1 MKKWSLEGVSVDM
14 DLNMDVTGT
23 VTASGFAGNVSGY
36 VIFPTADPL
45 VAGAWWDNAGT
56 LTKSTGA

>member
-1 MKKWSLEGVSVDM
+1 MANKRWEIEVASVDISGNFET
-14 DLNMDVTGT
+14 DGT
-23 VTASGFAGNVSGY
+23 SSPAKG

-56 LTKSTGA
+56 LTKSTGS